1 MTSAFSHGPPGSR
14 VRVASLGA
22 LVLVLCAVLAGAG
35 QARGVRQ
42 AKAALHVVRLK
53 PFTVKGSGF
62 KAKEKVVLR
71 LTGAG
76 AGIARG
82 TATASGSVTLTFPKV
97 SVTTCSAYVLHA
109 SGASGTTATLK
120 NIVGAACKPVANVD
134 FGAAV
139 IVTGSRF
146 QPGERLTVTLIADGT
161 RTRTVAASAKGLL
174 TVSFGA
180 LALSNCS
187 AYTLKIT
194 GSKGSS
200 FTKSQSAVPC

>member
-1 MTSAFSHGPPGSR
+1 MTSAPSPGLPGGR
-14 VRVASLGA
+14 VRAVCLV
-22 LVLVLCAVLAGAG
+22 VLVLFTSAVLAGAG
-35 QARGVRQ
+35 LARVDRQ

-53 PFTVKGSGF
+53 PLTVKGSGF

-71 LTGAG
+71 LSGAG
-76 AGIARG
+76 TGTARG
-82 TATASGSVTLTFPKV
+82 TATASGSVTLTFPNV
-97 SVTTCSAYVLHA
+97 SVTTCSPYVLHA

-120 NIVGAACKPVANVD
+120 NTVGAACKPVANVD
-134 FGAAV
+134 FGASV

-146 QPGERLTVTLIADGT
+146 KPGERLTVTLIADGT

-187 AYTLKIT
+187 AYTLRIT
-194 GSKGSS
+194 GSKGSR